1 MKRDY
6 DYLFKLVLIGDSGVG
21 KSCLLLRF
29 ADDNFTDSY
38 ISTIGVDFRFRT
50 INIENKTVKLQIW
63 DTAGQERFRTITS
76 AYYRGADGIIMV
88 YDVTSSESFDH
99 VEEWL
104 SEVDRYANENT
115 SKLLVGN
122 KADLI
127 EEKQV
132 PEDTAQRFADKLNIP
147 FLETSAKTATN
158 VDAAFLTMAKELI
171 KTREKQNGDAA
182 PQKIRLKPVT
192 KNKKKGCC
200 K

>member
-1 MKRDY
+1 M
-6 DYLFKLVLIGDSGVG
+6 G
-21 KSCLLLRF
+21 
-29 ADDNFTDSY
+29 
-38 ISTIGVDFRFRT
+38 
-50 INIENKTVKLQIW
+50 
-63 DTAGQERFRTITS
+63 
-76 AYYRGADGIIMV
+76 GIIMV
-88 YDVTSSESFDH
+88 YDVTSAESFDH

-104 SEVDRYANENT
+104 SEVDRYANEST

-132 PEDTAQRFADKLNIP
+132 PEETATSFAEKLGIP

-171 KTREKQNGDAA
+171 KTKEESNPNKGGGGQENVV
-182 PQKIRLKPVT
+182 LKPVT
-192 KNKKKGCC
+192 GQKTKSKCC